1 MRILV
6 VCQFYYPE
14 NFVISDICREL
25 KRRGHD
31 VTVVTGKP
39 NYGFDHILKEYKKVK
54 YEVIDGVR
62 VFRLHLFARKRNRLS
77 IILNYLSFYF
87 SSRRFLKHF
96 KEEYDVV
103 YSQSLSPIISVSGAN
118 IYKRKY
124 HINHVLHCLDL
135 WPISPVITHAIR
147 ENGLFY
153 KILYKWS
160 KSIYSKC
167 DKILLSSPSFK
178 DYFYDV
184 LKLENKYYKYIPQP
198 PLFSESINEEANIE
212 YGKGFHILYCGNI
225 GTIQGI
231 ELIPQA
237 MKEVIKKYDDV
248 YFHIIGMG
256 TNKIKLEEEI
266 KRLGM
271 AKNVIFHGPIP
282 MKKARLYYPNID
294 ALYVSLLPSGVVGNT
309 IPSKLISYLTYKK
322 PIIGVIGGDGKQV
335 LEETKGAL
343 ICKPNINDI
352 ANSIIK
358 MKEMDFLAKEKMG
371 ENNYYYY
378 KSHFA
383 LDKIVDQIEQE
394 LLVKKV

>member
-62 VFRLHLFARKRNRLS
+62 VFRLHLFARKKNRLS
-77 IILNYLSFYF
+77 IIFNYLSFYF

-118 IYKRKY
+118 IYKRKH

-135 WPISPVITHAIR
+135 WPISPVITHAIK

-160 KSIYSKC
+160 RSIYAKC

-198 PLFSESINEEANIE
+198 PLFSNSLEEGKNVE

-231 ELIPQA
+231 ELVPQA

-256 TNKIKLEEEI
+256 TNRAKFEEEI
-266 KRLGM
+266 KRLDIS
-271 AKNVIFHGPIP
+271 KNVIYYGPIP
-282 MKKARLYYPNID
+282 MKKARFYYSNVD
-294 ALYVSLLPSGVVGNT
+294 ALYVSLFPSGVVGNT

-322 PIIGVIGGDGKQV
+322 PILGVIDGDGKKV
-335 LEETKGAL
+335 LEDAGGA
-343 ICKPNINDI
+343 IISQPNVKDI
-352 ANSIIK
+352 AKNIIK
-358 MKEMDFLAKEKMG
+358 MKELEESEKEKMG
-371 ENNYYYY
+371 ENNYNYYQA
-378 KSHFA
+378 HFA
-383 LDKIVDQIEQE
+383 LDKIVDQIEQT
-394 LLVKKV
+394 LLVKKI

>member
-62 VFRLHLFARKRNRLS
+62 VFRLRLFARKKNRLS
-77 IILNYLSFYF
+77 IIFNYLSFYF

-135 WPISPVITHAIR
+135 WPISPVITHAIKDD
-147 ENGLFY
+147 GLFY

-160 KSIYSKC
+160 RSIYAKC

-198 PLFSESINEEANIE
+198 PLFSNQIEEGE
-212 YGKGFHILYCGNI
+212 DVKYGKGFHILYCGNI

-231 ELIPQA
+231 ELVPQA
-237 MKEVIKKYDDV
+237 MKKVIEKYDDV

-256 TNKIKLEEEI
+256 TNKSKLEEEI
-266 KRLGM
+266 KRLDI
-271 AKNVIFHGPIP
+271 ASNVIYHGPIP
-282 MKKARLYYPNID
+282 MKKARFYYPNID
-294 ALYVSLLPSGVVGNT
+294 ALYVSLLPSGVVGKT

-322 PIIGVIGGDGKQV
+322 PIIGVIGGDGRNV
-335 LEETKGAL
+335 LEESKGAL
-343 ICKPNINDI
+343 LSLPDVDSI
-352 ANSIIK
+352 AKSIIE
-358 MKEMDFLAKEKMG
+358 MKEMDTPQKEKMG
-371 ENNYYYY
+371 LDNYAYYL
-378 KSHFA
+378 SHFA
-383 LDKIVDQIEQE
+383 LDHIVDEIEEE
-394 LLVKKV
+394 LLVKKI